1 MKPKKY
7 GHLWFRNHFTIPLK
21 KFRPCETT
29 QRNQKKQTNKKNKQ
43 THTQNPVKLKINY
56 LLKNVVVKIWDSNIT
71 YLSKVAQTLRT
82 QFSCENESFEKLTAG
97 MKYTPFLDKK
107 AKSNT
112 QK

>member
-1 MKPKKY
+1 MVISGSEITLQYLWKNSGLAKQRKGTRKK
-7 GHLWFRNHFTIPLK
+7 K
-21 KFRPCETT
+21 
-29 QRNQKKQTNKKNKQ
+29 TNKKNKQ